1 MADAAPGTGAQAEQR
16 ARDATAGPPLL
27 STLQK
32 VWQEL
37 PGLISDRV
45 ELLSLELRRAGITL
59 AQVVVLVLA
68 AAILAV
74 TAWLVMWGGIVVALV
89 AAGMHTA
96 LALLVAVVINLGA
109 AAWAFMRA
117 RHLLPRLSLPATQRH
132 LMIDS
137 AAITRAPV
145 GSTVPPAGPP
155 HDRIHPSPA
164 GPSVAR

>member
-1 MADAAPGTGAQAEQR
+1 MADAAPGASAQAEQR
-16 ARDATAGPPLL
+16 SPDAAAAPPLL

-45 ELLSLELRRAGITL
+45 ELLSLELRHAGITL

-89 AAGMHTA
+89 TAGMHTA
-96 LALLVAVVINLGA
+96 LALLVAGLTVGCWN
-109 AAWAFMRA
+109 AW
-117 RHLLPRLSLPATQRH
+117 HWVSKE
-132 LMIDS
+132 DK
-137 AAITRAPV
+137 AIRDEREDGDA
-145 GSTVPPAGPP
+145 
-155 HDRIHPSPA
+155 
-164 GPSVAR
+164 